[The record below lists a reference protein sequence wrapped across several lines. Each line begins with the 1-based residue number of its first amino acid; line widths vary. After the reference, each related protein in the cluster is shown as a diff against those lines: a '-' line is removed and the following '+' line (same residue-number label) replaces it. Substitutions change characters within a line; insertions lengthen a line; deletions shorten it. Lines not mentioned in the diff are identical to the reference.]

1 MNNSTRKLKAGLRR
15 SIAPAMLLL
24 LALFLNGA
32 CSTATVGMATS
43 NVPLEGRTYQV
54 LGPAETEVSWF
65 ALDVFGLLGVPLE
78 APPVDEAVKNLLVQK
93 KGDALINIRHSTTKM
108 YFFFIFT
115 RFKFTL
121 KADVVKLQ

>member
-1 MNNSTRKLKAGLRR
+1 
-15 SIAPAMLLL
+15 MLLL